1 MFSIPG
7 ALPLSGNLIFKCFL
21 KNGKE
26 GIAESY
32 ARSLSKDGKN
42 TLARREELGLTQ
54 PRGPLFPF
62 GHLDRSQRCL
72 EHDAGL

>member
-7 ALPLSGNLIFKCFL
+7 ALPLSGNLIFRCSL

-32 ARSLSKDGKN
+32 ARSFLSKDGKN

-54 PRGPLFPF
+54 PRGPLVSFRALGQKSAVF
-62 GHLDRSQRCL
+62 G
-72 EHDAGL
+72 A